1 MQIKFLKNYKLI
13 IVLQSSIE
21 IIKNAYEDKKFPYEI
36 ISYLLGKLYTLFRI
50 NSATSKEKLATESDK
65 LKIKNAVK
73 MGLKKGVLEGNIL
86 QLPAEFILDEKLNLK
101 YSYCGK
107 TSGDIL
113 SPKELLKRLN

>member
-21 IIKNAYEDKKFPYEI
+21 I
-36 ISYLLGKLYTLFRI
+36 
-50 NSATSKEKLATESDK
+50 
-65 LKIKNAVK
+65 IKNAVK

-113 SPKELLKRLN
+113 SPKELLKRFN